1 MTYTS
6 EEEHL
11 LTVLPQPNTLS
22 VVFRDE
28 GCMRFVKF
36 LNCTAPGPR
45 LDFSLV
51 YRDFPLPDSS
61 SSDEE
66 EEQSSQEG

>member
-1 MTYTS
+1 
-6 EEEHL
+6 
-11 LTVLPQPNTLS
+11 
-22 VVFRDE
+22 
-28 GCMRFVKF
+28 MRFVKF